1 MGLQGDHAAKPST
14 SSCYSS
20 RTILSRFR
28 LSYESMVIAAPCTLA
43 ERARSGTA
51 RTRSAVSSH
60 CHCNRI
66 GREHHPGAHTL
77 CMPRSDDL
85 HENLGP
91 ARSRRRRPIDLHPLR
106 HPCPHADRKSPAQGC
121 SRELSAHRIIDAP
134 PSATATIP
142 ESPRSRPLTA
152 VKPIRHS
159 SRVAQRSGSRHRQ
172 AAVLAGWPSGFDP
185 RRDEPHLLHAV
196 RHCAPHTALIV
207 WGDS

>member
-51 RTRSAVSSH
+51 RTRSAVSSR

-77 CMPRSDDL
+77 CMPRTDDL

-121 SRELSAHRIIDAP
+121 SRELSA
-134 PSATATIP
+134 
-142 ESPRSRPLTA
+142 
-152 VKPIRHS
+152 
-159 SRVAQRSGSRHRQ
+159 
-172 AAVLAGWPSGFDP
+172 
-185 RRDEPHLLHAV
+185 RRDHRCSAECH
-196 RHCAPHTALIV
+196 RHHPGIAPQPPAHGGETDPTLFARRA
-207 WGDS
+207 GER